1 MRDRPGAGK
10 AQVSGPPARP
20 SGRAR
25 SSVEE
30 HSPYK
35 RGVAGSNPAAPT
47 SLHVLT
53 YEIQHQRGLARM
65 GEAGVERNHCKG
77 LAFEWMHTV
86 EQAIDTFA
94 TAADGLSA
102 VGGQL

>member
-1 MRDRPGAGK
+1 M
-10 AQVSGPPARP
+10 
-20 SGRAR
+20 
-25 SSVEE
+25 
-30 HSPYK
+30 
-35 RGVAGSNPAAPT
+35 
-47 SLHVLT
+47 
-53 YEIQHQRGLARM
+53 
-65 GEAGVERNHCKG
+65 ERNHCKG